1 MSLTPLDPFQSL
13 VMLAWR
19 RADYLVHQMVRALGL
34 GLLPC
39 KPFLLR
45 PVHARLAADL
55 ARFEALTRRL
65 LVLMVLEKGLS
76 QYGTIRRSSTAAPRP
91 ARPAQ
96 VASLKPRRCLTRPAF
111 RLAESTGRAGGAPP
125 PRRLKGGPRPRILR
139 LDQQLPPPEPWEYP
153 VLTED
158 LVPSQLL
165 IRRLVALNQV
175 FVDPATHLARMAR
188 HLIRSRAGPGARL
201 YRLAALPPAAR
212 ASRRTNARPSNSST
226 MKLSTSWTISTRPSP
241 QSRAANHT
249 SRPGHARVGR
259 PFWKKRLFGCAGQ
272 GRNIGRHSRRIGVI
286 HRIVR
291 HRWQHRHTARAW
303 AAAQEG
309 CELSLRPPFG

>member
-1 MSLTPLDPFQSL
+1 MSHTPLDPFQSL

-45 PVHARLAADL
+45 PVRARLAADL
-55 ARFEALTRRL
+55 TRFEALTRRL

-76 QYGTIRRSSTAAPRP
+76 NYGPIRPSVTSGPRP
-91 ARPAQ
+91 ASPTQPA
-96 VASLKPRRCLTRPAF
+96 SPKPRRCLTRPTF
-111 RLAESTGRAGGAPP
+111 RLAESTGRAPGAPP

-139 LDQQLPPPEPWEYP
+139 LDQPLPPPEPWEYP

-158 LVPSQLL
+158 LVPSQPL

-175 FVDPATHLARMAR
+175 FVDPATHLARMAH
-188 HLIRSRAGPGARL
+188 HLIRAHAMPNARR

-212 ASRRTNARPSNSST
+212 ARRVPKDEREAIEQLHDEAVYQLDNLNSS
-226 MKLSTSWTISTRPSP
+226 
-241 QSRAANHT
+241 
-249 SRPGHARVGR
+249 
-259 PFWKKRLFGCAGQ
+259 
-272 GRNIGRHSRRIGVI
+272 
-286 HRIVR
+286 
-291 HRWQHRHTARAW
+291 
-303 AAAQEG
+303 
-309 CELSLRPPFG
+309 

>member
-1 MSLTPLDPFQSL
+1 MSHTPLDPFQSL

-45 PVHARLAADL
+45 PVRARLAADL

-76 QYGTIRRSSTAAPRP
+76 FYGVARSPVAARRKQPTSTHTSAP
-91 ARPAQ
+91 Q
-96 VASLKPRRCLTRPAF
+96 SRRCLTVPAF
-111 RLAESTGRAGGAPP
+111 RLAESTGRAASTPP

-139 LDQQLPPPEPWEYP
+139 LDQPLPPPEPWEYP

-158 LVPSQLL
+158 LVPSQPL

-175 FVDPATHLARMAR
+175 FLDPATHLARMGR
-188 HLIRSRAGPGARL
+188 HLLRARAQPATRP
-201 YRLAALPPAAR
+201 YKLAALLPAAR
-212 ASRRTNARPSNSST
+212 ARRVPKDERESLEQLHDEAVYQLDLLNSS
-226 MKLSTSWTISTRPSP
+226 
-241 QSRAANHT
+241 
-249 SRPGHARVGR
+249 
-259 PFWKKRLFGCAGQ
+259 
-272 GRNIGRHSRRIGVI
+272 
-286 HRIVR
+286 
-291 HRWQHRHTARAW
+291 
-303 AAAQEG
+303 
-309 CELSLRPPFG
+309 